1 MKEARFTPR
10 VLMVELESQAKARAC
25 YDDPAYVEAMKFAHQ
40 ASPPELII
48 IEGNLG
54 TAQGGAS
61 SKPLVVDQQHCS
73 VTLGSID
80 ASAVPQSP
88 CLLRRQSCEHTFEIG
103 KRVVPFMRP
112 PESN

>member
-1 MKEARFTPR
+1 
-10 VLMVELESQAKARAC
+10 MVELESQAKARAC

-61 SKPLVVDQQHCS
+61 SKPLV
-73 VTLGSID
+73 
-80 ASAVPQSP
+80 
-88 CLLRRQSCEHTFEIG
+88 
-103 KRVVPFMRP
+103 
-112 PESN
+112 